1 MTGIAEGETYL
12 PHQEDGDARTMT
24 DLLEDF
30 YDGIERRAEE
40 ESRRE
45 DKWFLFGVVWFS
57 AWFLV
62 FLGLC
67 FLG

>member
-1 MTGIAEGETYL
+1 MRDRWDISTHTLEG
-12 PHQEDGDARTMT
+12 TMLN
-24 DLLEDF
+24 LLEDF
-30 YDGIERRAEE
+30 YDGLERRAEAE
-40 ESRRE
+40 ARRE

-67 FLG
+67 LLG

>member
-1 MTGIAEGETYL
+1 MRGL
-12 PHQEDGDARTMT
+12 RP
-24 DLLEDF
+24 
-30 YDGIERRAEE
+30 RRGFI
-40 ESRRE
+40 RKE